1 MVRLVKIGL
10 QKSLDMF
17 KFTKSE
23 TDLGKL
29 AEPIQYKVL
38 CDWLRNIHQQNIQLA
53 RKITILTN
61 LLNDQSS
68 SPSGE
73 PVVHPDDD
81 NQSDTESVY

>member
-1 MVRLVKIGL
+1 MEL

-38 CDWLRNIHQQNIQLA
+38 CDWLRNIHTQNIQLS
-53 RKITILTN
+53 RKLTF
-61 LLNDQSS
+61 LQRTVESMF
-68 SPSGE
+68 PSGE
-73 PVVHPDDD
+73 SDVKVDDD
-81 NQSDTESVY
+81 D